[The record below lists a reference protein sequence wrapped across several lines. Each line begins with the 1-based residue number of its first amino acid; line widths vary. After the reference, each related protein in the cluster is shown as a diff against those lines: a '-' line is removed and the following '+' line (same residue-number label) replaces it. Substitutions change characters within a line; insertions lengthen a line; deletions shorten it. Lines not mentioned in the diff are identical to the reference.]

1 MPIDGIDGK
10 SHKAGTEKQPQ
21 LFNQSYK
28 AEIMSLVIYGHWV
41 YTHTHTYIPVM
52 KVISRNQAHA
62 WFKNIKLRRCK
73 VAPLKILVT
82 ALLEGIDLFIAVI
95 R

>member
-41 YTHTHTYIPVM
+41 YTHTHTHTFP
-52 KVISRNQAHA
+52 
-62 WFKNIKLRRCK
+62 
-73 VAPLKILVT
+73 
-82 ALLEGIDLFIAVI
+82 
-95 R
+95 